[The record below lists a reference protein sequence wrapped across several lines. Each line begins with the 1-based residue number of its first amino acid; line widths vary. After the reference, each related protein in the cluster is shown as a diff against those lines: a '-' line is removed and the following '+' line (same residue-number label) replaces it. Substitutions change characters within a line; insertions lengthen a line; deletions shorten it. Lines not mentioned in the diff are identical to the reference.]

1 MTPSN
6 EISFIKEF
14 SIKRSANVTNVYFFE
29 TQDFKR
35 IQQFLSFLTDQS
47 LTQDIFRYSP
57 PAIMVWDLQTNE
69 IYDPITKSPVQLDGA
84 SPFGINP
91 VSLLPRLRSKGQTTV
106 LIIKYVYLQSQA
118 NMLSDFLLAASHDD
132 GIYENKSTVVVFCA
146 DAELFPQV
154 LRNLCYTITIIS
166 STPEER
172 RAVLESLKKGIL
184 EELKRRKIA
193 DLPITLNDDII
204 NASGGLNLHEV
215 STAALESFKKHKNFM
230 VQEFTNYKIKLLK
243 EAGLEYI
250 EPRRGFESVG
260 GYDYLKQYVSKR
272 IITVLR
278 KPEIAKHYGIPIPKG
293 ILLFGPPGTG
303 KTWFAKAM
311 AKEVGLPMIII
322 DPSVFLRGIVGE
334 TEMRV
339 KRVTQLIESLAPC
352 MVFIDEFDQLTL
364 SRASVMSTD
373 SGVSRRMTNMLLTW
387 LGDENRK
394 AFVVGATNFLSD
406 IDPAFLRPGRLDDAL
421 PVFYPDVNA
430 RLEILKVHT
439 SVIRKMPIDNSV
451 DLTKIAQMTEY
462 FTGAELEKVVIEAAI
477 TAMDESSDHIKQDHF
492 DKAIKSININ
502 PEEREKKLRAMIFEL
517 KKFENINQSLIEQ
530 AMRMVTSRPEES
542 RVAGVI

>member
-1 MTPSN
+1 VY
-6 EISFIKEF
+6 
-14 SIKRSANVTNVYFFE
+14 KR
-29 TQDFKR
+29 
-35 IQQFLSFLTDQS
+35 
-47 LTQDIFRYSP
+47 QDI
-57 PAIMVWDLQTNE
+57 V
-69 IYDPITKSPVQLDGA
+69 
-84 SPFGINP
+84 
-91 VSLLPRLRSKGQTTV
+91 
-106 LIIKYVYLQSQA
+106 
-118 NMLSDFLLAASHDD
+118 
-132 GIYENKSTVVVFCA
+132 
-146 DAELFPQV
+146 
-154 LRNLCYTITIIS
+154 
-166 STPEER
+166 
-172 RAVLESLKKGIL
+172 
-184 EELKRRKIA
+184 
-193 DLPITLNDDII
+193 

-215 STAALESFKKHKNFM
+215 STAALESFKKHRNFV
-230 VQEFTNYKIKLLK
+230 VQEFTNYKIKLLR

-260 GYDYLKQYVSKR
+260 GYDYLKQYVLKR

-278 KPEIAKHYGIPIPKG
+278 KPEVAKHYGIPIPKG
-293 ILLFGPPGTG
+293 ILLFGPHGTG
-303 KTWFAKAM
+303 KTRFAKAM

-364 SRASVMSTD
+364 SRTSVMSTD
-373 SGVSRRMTNMLLTW
+373 SGVSRRMTNMLLSW

-394 AFVVGATNFLSD
+394 AFVIGATNFLSD

-451 DLTKIAQMTEY
+451 DLTRIAQMTEY
-462 FTGAELEKVVIEAAI
+462 FTGAELEKIVIEAAI
-477 TAMDESSDHIKQDHF
+477 LAMDESSDNIKQDHF

-517 KKFENINQSLIEQ
+517 KKFENINQTLIEQ
-530 AMRMVTSRPEES
+530 AMRMVTSQPEET